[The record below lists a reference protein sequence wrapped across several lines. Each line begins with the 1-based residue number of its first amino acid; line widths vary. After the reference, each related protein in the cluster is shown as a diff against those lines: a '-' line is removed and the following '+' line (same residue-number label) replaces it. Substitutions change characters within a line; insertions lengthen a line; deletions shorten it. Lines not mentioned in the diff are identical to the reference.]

1 MPKAQSPFAMAGF
14 VQRFLARALLA
25 AIATCGAVSAHAADA
40 AQVADWAGTYVLEGQ
55 GEVAASLQL
64 DRGGRFRLAMSY
76 GAVDTEAQGSWALRG
91 DRLVL
96 TTDAPGEPSFSW
108 AQDQAAQAE
117 HCMGGYGAP
126 DKPPVVLV
134 ACVATP
140 DAGLAWENVEVTAHF
155 SNGRSR
161 SGLTTR
167 HGQLGFLARAQ
178 AEWQGATVQ
187 RLTVSYPRG
196 GVPAQTFTVP
206 PGARTA
212 VIRLEPGR
220 LTKPAAGQLTFAV
233 KGAVP
238 QKAALE
244 MLSPGGE
251 AAGTFRRR

>member
-1 MPKAQSPFAMAGF
+1 MPRSL
-14 VQRFLARALLA
+14 RRLLIRAVLA
-25 AIATCGAVSAHAADA
+25 AIGPCSTLPAHAADA
-40 AQVADWAGTYVLEGQ
+40 ARAADVAGTYVLEGQ
-55 GEVAASLQL
+55 REVAASLHL
-64 DRGGRFRLAMSY
+64 DRGGRFRFAMSY
-76 GAVDTEAQGSWALRG
+76 GAVDTEAQGSWVLRG

-96 TTDAPGEPSFSW
+96 STDAPGEPSFSW
-108 AQDQAAQAE
+108 AEDQEAQAE

-126 DKPPVVLV
+126 DKPPLVLV

-140 DAGLAWENVEVTAHF
+140 DAGLAWENMEVTAHF

-167 HGQLGFLARAQ
+167 HGQLGFLARTE

-196 GVPAQTFTVP
+196 GVPAQTFAVP

-220 LTKPAAGQLTFAV
+220 LLKPAAEQLTFAV
-233 KGAVP
+233 KGAAP
-238 QKAALE
+238 PAALE

-251 AAGTFRRR
+251 AAGVFRRR